1 MTNTFPSLTSTK
13 SPLRPKALTA
23 EQLKEKRKNPAIN
36 IDLFTGLTKKI
47 LNDFYPKYCPN
58 CPGKSPQFIV
68 VPTRTQENSKIL
80 EYTNALLVGFSGFFI
95 CFFIFCFGPI
105 FDSDSL
111 FRIFK
116 RSTLSLCFNPYQH
129 LQTRKKG
136 TIEMKLNGKRRTS
149 NELSTFF
156 TFLSYTF
163 DTEYFHQAQ
172 KSEPL
177 VDRLMTL
184 CLSFQMEKAKKH
196 SNYKRFILL

>member
-1 MTNTFPSLTSTK
+1 M
-13 SPLRPKALTA
+13 
-23 EQLKEKRKNPAIN
+23 EKRSLPSGAGALPGPPLPLPTPLPDDGKLVPGTSPARAIHQ
-36 IDLFTGLTKKI
+36 LFLFPC
-47 LNDFYPKYCPN
+47 L
-58 CPGKSPQFIV
+58 PGKSPQVIV
-68 VPTRTQENSKIL
+68 VLTMIQENSKIL
-80 EYTNALLVGFSGFFI
+80 EYTNALLVGFSEFFI
-95 CFFIFCFGPI
+95 YFFIFCFGLI
-105 FDSDSL
+105 FDSDFL
-111 FRIFK
+111 FHIFK

-163 DTEYFHQAQ
+163 DTEYFHPAQ